1 MSTMNYI
8 VTRGD
13 RDPLAKTFHCQ
24 MAPRP
29 ALFVAIYVWKLG
41 EEYHRWVS
49 EVQEPQKSAERDG
62 CVWEPWCAWS
72 RTVWLLLKLRHCN
85 AAVRR
90 CNLQTSPR
98 HSEYQ
103 FNECRVEITPA
114 LPLIL
119 PRWSYYIT
127 EPQEHYTLYNS
138 IANVD
143 NLSRGLYLFLLLLH
157 EYLA

>member
-1 MSTMNYI
+1 MCVKLNR
-8 VTRGD
+8 VTSFEAP
-13 RDPLAKTFHCQ
+13 PLQCRSSALQF
-24 MAPRP
+24 AP
-29 ALFVAIYVWKLG
+29 
-41 EEYHRWVS
+41 
-49 EVQEPQKSAERDG
+49 
-62 CVWEPWCAWS
+62 
-72 RTVWLLLKLRHCN
+72 
-85 AAVRR
+85 
-90 CNLQTSPR
+90 
-98 HSEYQ
+98 EYQ